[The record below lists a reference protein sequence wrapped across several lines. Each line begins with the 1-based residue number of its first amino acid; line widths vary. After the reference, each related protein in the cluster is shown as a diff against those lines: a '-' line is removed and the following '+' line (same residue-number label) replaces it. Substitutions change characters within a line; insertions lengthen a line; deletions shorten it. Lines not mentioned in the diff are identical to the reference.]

1 MWKISSLFV
10 RFRENNF
17 SSWFHNLFAKSV
29 RISTFFIFS
38 GVNFSASEDAFGF
51 HDSSV
56 FIHTLSMMLFGGF
69 LAFCME
75 VAEFMVVTFASSLTL
90 AIVGVVKVSK
100 SQCGKTRNLLS
111 L

>member
-1 MWKISSLFV
+1 M
-10 RFRENNF
+10 
-17 SSWFHNLFAKSV
+17 
-29 RISTFFIFS
+29 IFL

-90 AIVGVVKVSK
+90 AIVGVVKVSIL
-100 SQCGKTRNLLS
+100 QCGKTRNLLS

>member
-1 MWKISSLFV
+1 M
-10 RFRENNF
+10 
-17 SSWFHNLFAKSV
+17 
-29 RISTFFIFS
+29 
-38 GVNFSASEDAFGF
+38 NFSASEDAFGF

-90 AIVGVVKVSK
+90 AIVGVVKVSIL
-100 SQCGKTRNLLS
+100 QCGKTRNLLS
-111 L
+111 LMQYFVKSTLLQLL